1 MSEAPPLHEQVL
13 QRRANRERMLA
24 LGLDP
29 YGQRETGLVNLKDAK
44 EAYDPRADEA
54 FQKDGKTPGFVD
66 ARPQRSV
73 AGRVMLLRDNGK
85 LIWMNLRD
93 HTGDMQV
100 AVSARDCASPGFDA
114 AKLCDLGDIIIVSGR
129 LMKTKTGEI
138 TLWASDVRPACK
150 CLVPPPAKHEGLQDL
165 ELRYRQRYVDMWANP
180 ETLDVFFLRAKIIT
194 ALRRFLDDRGFVEVD
209 TPVLQTLAG
218 GAAARPFVTHMNALD
233 IDLFMR
239 VAPELFLKRLLVGG
253 MPRVYEVARNF
264 RNEGVD
270 RSHNPEFSM
279 VEVYEAFGSYDT
291 MRELTENLLRDLAR
305 VVISH
310 RTGRSPAPGEPLVL
324 EYAGH
329 AIDYARPF
337 EIVTYAALF
346 ERALGFSLEDDA
358 KVRQAAGARGHKTAG
373 VDRLLLVQELFDEAE
388 ASIDPVRPTFVID
401 YPAPL
406 CPLTRSKKSDPRVAE
421 RFELF
426 IAGMEIA
433 NAYTELNDPDIQEA
447 KFREQLGGI
456 KDEEKT
462 FRTID
467 EDFLNALRVGMPPA
481 GGLGVGVDRAIM
493 LLTGNPSIR
502 DVLLFPLM
510 RPR

>member
-1 MSEAPPLHEQVL
+1 MSDAPALHEQVL
-13 QRRANRERMLA
+13 QRRANRQRMRA

-29 YGQRETGLVNLKDAK
+29 YGQRETGLCSLAEAK
-44 EAYDPRADEA
+44 GAYDPGADEA
-54 FQKDGKTPGFVD
+54 YQKEGKTPGFAD
-66 ARPQRSV
+66 RRPERAV

-114 AKLCDLGDIIIVSGR
+114 AKLSDLGDIIIARGR

-138 TLWASDVRPACK
+138 TLWAGEIRPASK
-150 CLVPPPAKHEGLQDL
+150 CLAPPPAKHEGLQDV

-180 ETLDVFFLRAKIIT
+180 ETMDVFFLRAKLIT
-194 ALRRFLDDRGFVEVD
+194 ALRRFLDERGFVEVD

-291 MRELTENLLRDLAR
+291 MRELTESLLRSLAR
-305 VVISH
+305 VVIAH
-310 RTGRSPAPGEPLVL
+310 RTGREPGAAEPLVL
-324 EYAGH
+324 EFGGH

-337 EIVTYAALF
+337 DVVTYGALF
-346 ERALGFSLEDDA
+346 ERALGFGLGDDG
-358 KVRQAAGARGHKTAG
+358 KVREAARARGLKTEG

-388 ASIDPVRPTFVID
+388 ASIDPARPTFVID

-406 CPLTRSKKSDPRVAE
+406 CPLTRSKTSDPSVAE

-426 IAGMEIA
+426 IAGMELA

-493 LLTGNPSIR
+493 LLTGNSSIR